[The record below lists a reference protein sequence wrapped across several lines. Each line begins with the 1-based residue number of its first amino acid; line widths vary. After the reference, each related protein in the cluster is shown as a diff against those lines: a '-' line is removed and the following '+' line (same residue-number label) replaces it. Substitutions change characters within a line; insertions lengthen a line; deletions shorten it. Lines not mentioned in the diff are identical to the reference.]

1 MVNGFRDVI
10 AYTADVPPVRH
21 CQLYARD
28 GAFYV
33 VPQSRTIDGIWIA
46 VDPMTRL
53 DGEADEVAL
62 GNAVLAALA
71 VSGDGVPRPPTPRAV
86 TENLLRF
93 VGQRSWSTF
102 ARTAGLVEARLEKE
116 GRVRLIP
123 FARAA
128 RGAYEGVDGAATS
141 VPADGEAV
149 GRGVRA
155 ALAAAASPAC
165 GGRVRGRPAAPDA

>member
-1 MVNGFRDVI
+1 MRIAFSLPFRRADGSAPSAREVAAIAAAIEAAGF
-10 AYTADVPPVRH
+10 
-21 CQLYARD
+21 
-28 GAFYV
+28 
-33 VPQSRTIDGIWIA
+33 DGIWIA
-46 VDPMTRL
+46 VGPMTRL
-53 DGEADEVAL
+53 DGEADEAVL

-102 ARTAGLVEARLEKE
+102 ARTARLVEARSEEE

-128 RGAYEGVDGAATS
+128 RGAYESVDGAATS
-141 VPADGEAV
+141 VPAEQEAV

-155 ALAAAASPAC
+155 AFAAA
-165 GGRVRGRPAAPDA
+165 R